1 MTKLFTYVGSG
12 KDSKLNNTVLKN
24 RTKVLRRY
32 VDNIA
37 DRELQ
42 LLFAVQALVTQ
53 RQHPKGICFYIV
65 SRLDF
70 LTFMVAGLIQGIFE
84 TLYDSNVVSE
94 ESFESWACTDDPLER
109 EDKAVALQMMKSFF
123 TWLKEADP
131 ESDEDE
137 YA

>member
-12 KDSKLNNTVLKN
+12 KDSKLNNTALKN
-24 RTKVLRRY
+24 RTEVLRRY
-32 VDNIA
+32 VNNIA

-42 LLFAVQALVTQ
+42 LLFAVQDLVTQ
-53 RQHPKGICFYIV
+53 RQQPKGICFYIV

-70 LTFMVAGLIQGIFE
+70 LTFMVAGLMQGIFE
-84 TLYDSNVVSE
+84 TLYDSVVVSE
-94 ESFESWACTDDPLER
+94 EGFESWVCTDDPLER
-109 EDKAVALQMMKSFF
+109 EDKAVALQVKSFF